1 MPQSCWFRGLKVHI
15 SKVDS
20 KRVDRMKVDRQRV
33 NGVKVNS
40 YICPSAKI
48 CFVIFVIIRESEW
61 SRYRLTYDTLILKCD
76 CISRYVCLA
85 SDLTPINV
93 LTFVRNSDEHV
104 AGDRESYICMPK
116 SVKHKPIW
124 AYGSP
129 SPHSKNYIQVLRKSY
144 LRVES
149 YIQVWRKLYLCP
161 TQ

>member
-1 MPQSCWFRGLKVHI
+1 MPQSCWFRGLKVDI

-48 CFVIFVIIRESEW
+48 RFVIFVIIRESEW
-61 SRYRLTYDTLILKCD
+61 SRYRLTYSTLIWKCD

-85 SDLTPINV
+85 SDLTPLNF
-93 LTFVRNSDEHV
+93 LTFVCNSDMSMRL
-104 AGDRESYICMPK
+104 G
-116 SVKHKPIW
+116 
-124 AYGSP
+124 
-129 SPHSKNYIQVLRKSY
+129 
-144 LRVES
+144 VEKV
-149 YIQVWRKLYLCP
+149 IFMP